1 MGQKVDPRAFRLG
14 ILRGWRSVWFAY
26 SKKQYR
32 DQLISDL
39 KIRELLDKR
48 VRTAGVAKIDIDR
61 QAGVMS
67 IVIHTSRPGI
77 IIGRGGMGI
86 EQLRTDIA
94 KLLPQGTRLEL
105 DVHEIRQPERH
116 AALVAQQVAEQ
127 LEKRISFRRIL
138 KKTIERVMAAPG
150 VQGVKIML
158 SGRLDGA
165 DMSRREWL
173 SAGKIPLHTLRADID
188 FAKANAYTTYSV
200 IGVKV
205 WLYRGDVFK
214 ADEVL
219 EQERREAERSHD
231 RRPRGAR
238 PRPSRTSSPSSTSS
252 AGAPAPAAPSVPKAP
267 AAPSAS

>member
-14 ILRGWRSVWFAY
+14 ILRGWRSVWF
-26 SKKQYR
+26 SPGRTSYR
-32 DQLISDL
+32 TQLISDL
-39 KIRELLDKR
+39 KIRRMLEKR

-77 IIGRGGMGI
+77 IIGRGGQGI
-86 EQLRTDIA
+86 DLLRADIA

-105 DVHEIRQPERH
+105 DVHEIRNPERY

-127 LEKRISFRRIL
+127 LEKRISFRRVL
-138 KKTIERVMAAPG
+138 KKTIERVTAAQG
-150 VQGVKIML
+150 VQGVKIMV

-173 SAGKIPLHTLRADID
+173 VSGKIPLHTLRADID
-188 FAKANAYTTYSV
+188 YAQANAYTTYSV
-200 IGVKV
+200 IGVQV

-214 ADEVL
+214 TDEML
-219 EQERREAERSHD
+219 EKERREAERSQD

-238 PRPSRTSSPSSTSS
+238 PRSSSRPAGSPSGTVVPPAVPVTPSES
-252 AGAPAPAAPSVPKAP
+252 ATA
-267 AAPSAS
+267 